1 MSNVTFTGLLRRD
14 LLLVLRQ
21 SSDALVTLAFYLLA
35 VMMFP
40 FGVGPEPELLARIA
54 AGLLWTMALFAAL
67 ISLDRLFQQEQEDGG
82 LEQLALAPLA
92 LEWSFLAKA
101 LAHFLATGLPLLIAA
116 PFLALLLR
124 LPSPAIPVL
133 TLALALGGPALTLI
147 GAIGSALTL
156 GARRGA
162 VLLPLLVLP
171 LYVPVLIF
179 GVGAVDAAAMG
190 LSARPHLLLL
200 GAYLL
205 AAIPLAPWA
214 GAAALRLALE

>member
-1 MSNVTFTGLLRRD
+1 MKGVGFISLLRRD

-21 SSDALVTLAFYLLA
+21 GSDALITLAFYLLA

-40 FGVGPEPELLARIA
+40 FGIGPEPGLLARIA

-101 LAHFLATGLPLLIAA
+101 IAHWLATGLPLLVAA
-116 PFLALLLR
+116 PALALLLR
-124 LPSPAIPVL
+124 LPAPAIGVL
-133 TLALALGGPALTLI
+133 VLALGLGGPALTLVGSV
-147 GAIGSALTL
+147 GAALTL

-179 GVGAVDAAAMG
+179 GVGAVDAAAAD

-200 GAYLL
+200 AAYLFAAL
-205 AAIPLAPWA
+205 ALAPWA